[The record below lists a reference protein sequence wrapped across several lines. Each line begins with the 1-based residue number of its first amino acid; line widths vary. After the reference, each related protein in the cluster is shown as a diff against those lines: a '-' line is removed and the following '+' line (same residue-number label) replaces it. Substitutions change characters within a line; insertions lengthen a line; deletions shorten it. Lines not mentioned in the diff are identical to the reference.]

1 MIVKLERDNGCHGK
15 GGRSHPHH
23 VIIKAIVPYLRA
35 WMPLATHHYRSHD
48 NGSPFHAHV
57 IRFIPSTYNPRSHTY
72 ITSVEEF
79 LIQ

>member
-1 MIVKLERDNGCHGK
+1 
-15 GGRSHPHH
+15 
-23 VIIKAIVPYLRA
+23 
-35 WMPLATHHYRSHD
+35 MPLATHHYRSHD

-57 IRFIPSTYNPRSHTY
+57 IRFTPSTYNPRSHTY